1 MQGIEFEY
9 HLSRSVCGNLS
20 VEERSLLFRTG
31 YKMLSV
37 ATFVLFVLQGL
48 SLRIQGK
55 SCHHLLY
62 LSPLL
67 YQSFVLLY
75 PYMQWIILLSP
86 YSCFL
91 NFFLCGIVNYNVFTF
106 NKKFYRQKVK
116 TVYFNMTNNKIN
128 CMSNEI

>member
-1 MQGIEFEY
+1 MQGIELEF

-20 VEERSLLFRTG
+20 VEERSLLFSTG

-75 PYMQWIILLSP
+75 PYMQWIILFSP
-86 YSCFL
+86 YLCFL
-91 NFFLCGIVNYNVFTF
+91 KFFVWVVNYNVFTF
-106 NKKFYRQKVK
+106 NLTFYRQKVK